1 MSDVHINPEEAILI
15 HQHLNSKFSI
25 GSHFET
31 FQLADDKFDQSRTE
45 LDTARAK
52 FNISLNEFITPNI
65 GGVYRF

>member
-1 MSDVHINPEEAILI
+1 MKDVHINPEEAVLI

-31 FQLADDKFDQSRTE
+31 FQLADDEFGQSRTE
-45 LDTARAK
+45 LEAVRTK
-52 FNISLNEFITPNI
+52 LNISLNQFITPKI